1 MNNENEQKVI
11 EKIQAILS
19 RANNNANEHEAQVA
33 MAHAQRLLLK
43 HGLEMKDVEV
53 ETSDIKPG
61 FEITLGKRQPPEMQD
76 IASILQEHFNVRCL
90 FGQMKRGSRTES
102 TSISFVGR
110 KHYCEVANYTYLF
123 LSRTYRELFAK
134 FRQDFQSKRNIDG
147 RKLERYRHSYY
158 KGLSIGINDRLKAQ
172 KQAFEAEYG
181 LVPVY
186 DEELDQAINKLADEP
201 LKKKERDL
209 SHQVALAGMRDAEGI
224 ALNAA
229 IDKAE
234 DGRRVLEGGGDE

>member
-1 MNNENEQKVI
+1 MNNENEQKI
-11 EKIQAILS
+11 IDKIQAILS

-43 HGLEMKDVEV
+43 HGLEMKDVEEV
-53 ETSDIKPG
+53 ESSDIKPG

-102 TSISFVGR
+102 INISFVGR

-123 LSRTYRELFAK
+123 LSRTYRELFTK
-134 FRQDFQSKRNIDG
+134 FRQDLQGKRNIDG

-158 KGLSIGINDRLKAQ
+158 KGLTIGINDRLKAQ

-186 DEELDQAINKLADEP
+186 DEELDQAISELTDVP
-201 LKKKERDL
+201 LKRKERDF

-224 ALNAA
+224 ALNTA

-234 DGRRVLEGGGDE
+234 DGPCALEATS